1 MNIDVLVAKLVKKG
15 FSAERAKVFAN
26 QILTTAKQYGVD
38 ASYLVDQVSTDFKL
52 NDLGSF
58 IINNALRYGYVTGKM
73 SEKKPNKYIAR
84 AIIK

>member
-1 MNIDVLVAKLVKKG
+1 MNIDVLSARLIKKG
-15 FSAERAKVFAN
+15 FSIERAKVFAN
-26 QILTTAKQYGVD
+26 EILTTARKYGVD
-38 ASYLVDQVSTDFKL
+38 PSYLIDQVSTDFKL

-73 SEKKPNKYIAR
+73 SAKSPNKYIAR

>member
-1 MNIDVLVAKLVKKG
+1 MNIDILVAKLVKKG
-15 FSAERAKVFAN
+15 FSVERAKVFAN
-26 QILTTAKQYGVD
+26 EILTTAKQYGVD

-73 SEKKPNKYIAR
+73 SEKNPNKYIAR